1 MAGMTAHGTSGPR
14 HSVHPR
20 PRIGCGPTPRP
31 FARSCR
37 TLCAP
42 RGPHAH
48 HMVYMCHARGWRPH
62 GVQHATPWA
71 QMAHAYSSASRHTR
85 RCSSRP
91 PQGAGWSHSAEEAF
105 MATQGPLVVVEGG
118 GQQLV
123 SVLVVF
129 DLLARGQECATARG
143 RTPRQRTGSERVV
156 TPLRGAS
163 SFCVCTILAKR
174 PVVPQRLRPKPS
186 SLKRA
191 TKGGLIY

>member
-1 MAGMTAHGTSGPR
+1 MAGTTAHGTSGPR

-48 HMVYMCHARGWRPH
+48 HMVSMCHARGWRPH

-71 QMAHAYSSASRHTR
+71 QIAHAYSSASRHTR

-105 MATQGPLVVVEGG
+105 MATQGPLGFFNTSNVLRGPLAEKV
-118 GQQLV
+118 QL
-123 SVLVVF
+123 SSTE
-129 DLLARGQECATARG
+129 RTAES
-143 RTPRQRTGSERVV
+143 TPRPGAAEMPEARCYTWFWRRFDEKQR
-156 TPLRGAS
+156 AN
-163 SFCVCTILAKR
+163 C
-174 PVVPQRLRPKPS
+174 
-186 SLKRA
+186 
-191 TKGGLIY
+191 